1 MTTSCEFR
9 FGFWDVT
16 ARADAS
22 FAVSQ
27 NQEYARI
34 EDINLEDGITFPAV
48 ATMEPGFGW
57 PLNGSKVWMPD
68 NPSANTWGWWSTE
81 LSQADKTF
89 ANSPTLTVTFTENH
103 SSAGITF
110 GFYATLPGVIN
121 IKWYDLQGGLLAN
134 ENFTPDSMEYFCDK
148 QVEDYGK
155 VVITIPSMQYAHRF
169 LRVTSIL
176 FGVLE
181 IIGAKRVT
189 SAKLTEEIS
198 PVTLTVPVNTLD
210 LSFFTPNGRFALLDP
225 QGAYK
230 LFQWK
235 QEIAAYKTVDGAR
248 VALGSYYLQTAT
260 GTVDAVTQLSCVD
273 IIGILDTLEYKGGIY
288 SAVPLATLLGAILT
302 PEDIAFEI
310 DTAFDGVTISGYLP
324 ICSKRA
330 ALQQIAFAIG
340 AVLDPTRSEV
350 MRFYPAPTTATA
362 LIQPGR
368 KIKGHKITLE
378 DLVTQVDVTAHNY
391 LLSDELKEVTK
402 TTLGVGEH
410 TITFN
415 TPVSITAATGA
426 TLTTVHPNYCVVTVS
441 VAGEVV
447 LSGYEYLDATTIHT
461 VKIDPLPAG
470 AKNSAKTFSTATLVD
485 PSKATA
491 VAQRLYSYYQ
501 NRYTD
506 EGDVLPGEE
515 IPAELATITSLG
527 GKTITGHL
535 QRLVTDLA
543 GGCIESIKV
552 RGG

>member
-34 EDINLEDGITFPAV
+34 EDINLEDGIIFPTV

-81 LSQADKTF
+81 LSRENKTF

-134 ENFTPDSMEYFCDK
+134 ENFIPDSMEYFCDK

-155 VVITIPSMQYAHRF
+155 VIITIPSMQYAHRF

-181 IIGAKRVT
+181 VIGAKRVT

-235 QEIAAYKTVDGAR
+235 QEIAAYKMVDGAR
-248 VALGSYYLQTAT
+248 VSLGSYYLQTAT

-288 SAVPLATLLGAILT
+288 SAMPLATLLGAILT
-302 PEDIAFEI
+302 PEGIAFEI
-310 DTAFDGVTISGYLP
+310 DPAFDGMT
-324 ICSKRA
+324 
-330 ALQQIAFAIG
+330 
-340 AVLDPTRSEV
+340 
-350 MRFYPAPTTATA
+350 
-362 LIQPGR
+362 
-368 KIKGHKITLE
+368 
-378 DLVTQVDVTAHNY
+378 
-391 LLSDELKEVTK
+391 
-402 TTLGVGEH
+402 
-410 TITFN
+410 
-415 TPVSITAATGA
+415 
-426 TLTTVHPNYCVVTVS
+426 
-441 VAGEVV
+441 
-447 LSGYEYLDATTIHT
+447 LSGY
-461 VKIDPLPAG
+461 
-470 AKNSAKTFSTATLVD
+470 
-485 PSKATA
+485 
-491 VAQRLYSYYQ
+491 
-501 NRYTD
+501 
-506 EGDVLPGEE
+506 
-515 IPAELATITSLG
+515 
-527 GKTITGHL
+527 
-535 QRLVTDLA
+535 
-543 GGCIESIKV
+543 
-552 RGG
+552 

>member
-9 FGFWDVT
+9 FSFWDVT
-16 ARADAS
+16 ARGDAS
-22 FAVSQ
+22 FTVSQ

-34 EDINLEDGITFPAV
+34 EDINLEDGITFPDV
-48 ATMEPGFGW
+48 ATLEPGFGW
-57 PLNGSKVWMPD
+57 PLNGGKAWMPD
-68 NPSANTWGWWSTE
+68 NPSATAWGWWSTE

-89 ANSPTLTVTFTENH
+89 AHAPTLTVTFTENH

-110 GFYATLPGVIN
+110 GFFATLPGVIN
-121 IKWYDLQGGLLAN
+121 IKWYDLQGSLLAD
-134 ENFTPDSMEYFCDK
+134 EDFTPDSMEYFCDK
-148 QVEDYGK
+148 QVEGYGK
-155 VVITIPSMQYAHRF
+155 VIITIPSMQYAHRF

-189 SAKLTEEIS
+189 TAKLTEEIS
-198 PVTLTVPVNTLD
+198 PVALTVPINTLGI
-210 LSFFTPNGRFALLDP
+210 SFFTPNGRFALLDP

-235 QEIAAYKTVDGAR
+235 QEISAYKMVNGAR
-248 VALGSYYLQTAT
+248 TFMGLYYLQNAT

-288 SAVPLATLLGAILT
+288 DALPLASLLETILT
-302 PEDIAFEI
+302 PEDITFEI
-310 DTAFDGVTISGYLP
+310 DPAFEDVTISGYLP
-324 ICSKRA
+324 ICTKRA

-340 AVLDPTRSEV
+340 AVLDPTRNEV
-350 MRFYPAPTTATA
+350 MRFYPASMTAAA
-362 LIQPGR
+362 LIPPSR

-378 DLVTQVDVTAHNY
+378 DLVTQVDVTAHKY

-402 TTLGVGEH
+402 TTLAAGQH

-415 TPVSITAATGA
+415 TPVSITAVTGA
-426 TLTTVHPNYCVVTVS
+426 TLNTVHPNYCVVTVAA
-441 VAGEVV
+441 AGEVV
-447 LSGYEYLDATTIHT
+447 LSGYEYIDATTVHT

-470 AKNSAKTFSTATLVD
+470 AKYSAKTFSTATLVD
-485 PSKATA
+485 PAKATA
-491 VAQRLYSYYQ
+491 VAQRLYAYYQ

-506 EGDVLPGEE
+506 EGDVLPGDE
-515 IPAELATITSLG
+515 IPAEQATVTSLG
-527 GKTITGHL
+527 GKTLTGPL
-535 QRLVTDLA
+535 QRIVTDLA